1 MFENKLI
8 ISVFIVASL
17 AAASASAGIRGSKHD
32 LGAGGAA
39 QATTAATTEVCVF
52 CHTPHGATTTAAV
65 PLWNKTLPAATSYSR
80 YSTLNT
86 ATLDGEE
93 VEVGSVSLACLS
105 CHDGSQAMDTVINM
119 PGSGGYN
126 AAGTEI
132 DINAIGAM
140 TGTVG
145 APNNPGGFI
154 PNLETDLTNDH
165 PISIEYAGGA
175 CTAVTAD
182 CDPATQTT
190 PGIDKDFN
198 AIQYASINTQDNWWI
213 DVASWDSTG
222 DGTRDQ
228 TGVADTREKS
238 DIILYAR
245 GFTGGNGPSVE
256 CGSCHDPHEDTER
269 PVSFLRIANSNSDVC
284 LACHIK

>member
-1 MFENKLI
+1 MFANKSI
-8 ISVFIVASL
+8 ISIFIVASL

-32 LGAGGAA
+32 LGTGGGA

-52 CHTPHGATTTAAV
+52 CHTPHGATTGAAV
-65 PLWNKTLPAATSYSR
+65 PLWNKTLPAATSYTR
-80 YSTLNT
+80 YSSLNT
-86 ATLDGEE
+86 STLDGEE
-93 VEVGSVSLACLS
+93 ADVGSVSLACLS
-105 CHDGSQAMDTVINM
+105 CHDGSQAMDTVINA

-126 AAGTEI
+126 AAGAEI
-132 DINAIGAM
+132 DPAAIGTM

-145 APNNPGGFI
+145 APGPGGTI
-154 PNLETDLTNDH
+154 PNLETDLSNDH

-175 CTAVTAD
+175 CTTTLAD
-182 CDPATQTT
+182 CDPATSTAPRT
-190 PGIDKDFN
+190 DKDFN
-198 AIQYASINTQDNWWI
+198 AIQYASINNTNQWWI
-213 DVASWDSTG
+213 DVPTWDSTG

-245 GFTGGNGPSVE
+245 TFTAGEGPSVE
-256 CGSCHDPHEDTER
+256 CGSCHDPHEDTAR

>member
-1 MFENKLI
+1 MFTNKSV

-65 PLWNKTLPAATSYSR
+65 PLWNKTLPAATSYTR
-80 YSTLNT
+80 YSSLNT
-86 ATLDGEE
+86 STLDGEE
-93 VEVGSVSLACLS
+93 ADVGSVSLACLS
-105 CHDGSQAMDTVINM
+105 CHDGSQAMDTVINA
-119 PGSGGYN
+119 PGSGGFN
-126 AAGTEI
+126 AAGSEI
-132 DINAIGAM
+132 DPAAIGTM

-145 APNNPGGFI
+145 APGAGGTI
-154 PNLETDLTNDH
+154 PNLESDLSNDH

-175 CTAVTAD
+175 CTNVNAD
-182 CDPATQTT
+182 CDPATATAV
-190 PGIDKDFN
+190 GADRDFN
-198 AIQYASINTQDNWWI
+198 AIQYAQINTTNQWWI
-213 DVASWDSTG
+213 DVATWDSTG

-245 GFTGGNGPSVE
+245 TFTAGEGPSVE
-256 CGSCHDPHEDTER
+256 CGSCHDPHEDTAR

>member
-1 MFENKLI
+1 MLQHKSI
-8 ISVFIVASL
+8 VTVFTIAAL
-17 AAASASAGIRGSKHD
+17 AAGSAYAGIRGSKHD
-32 LGAGGAA
+32 LGTGGAA

-52 CHTPHGATTTAAV
+52 CHTPHGSNTGVSA
-65 PLWNKTLPAATSYSR
+65 PLWNKTLPSTTYTR
-80 YSTLNT
+80 YSSLGT

-93 VEVGSVSLACLS
+93 VPVGSVSLACLS
-105 CHDGSQAMDTVINM
+105 CHDGTQAMDTVINA

-126 AAGTEI
+126 AAGSEI
-132 DINAIGAM
+132 DVGAIGTM

-145 APNNPGGFI
+145 TPNNPGGFI
-154 PNLETDLTNDH
+154 PNLESDLTNDH

-175 CTAVTAD
+175 CTNTTAD
-182 CDPATQTT
+182 CDPATQPT
-190 PGIDKDFN
+190 GDKDFN
-198 AIQYASINTQDNWWI
+198 AVQYASINTNNQWWI

-245 GFTGGNGPSVE
+245 TFTGGEGPSVE
-256 CGSCHDPHEDTER
+256 CASCHDPHEDTVR